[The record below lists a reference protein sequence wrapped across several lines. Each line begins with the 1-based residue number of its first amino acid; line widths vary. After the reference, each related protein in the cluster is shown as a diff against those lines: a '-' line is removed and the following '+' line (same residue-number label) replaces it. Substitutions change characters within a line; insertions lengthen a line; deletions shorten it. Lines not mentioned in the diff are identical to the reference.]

1 MTIGERIK
9 EARLRKGLTQAEL
22 AKLLGYKS
30 RSSINKIEV
39 EGRDIPRSSIVKF
52 AEILDVSPAY
62 LMGWEEREHRKAESR
77 NRIESGGLNPQQM
90 MDEAIVVFQALYARS
105 FEAYHYSGKH
115 VDFDTYVAMLLNQKQ
130 WKTKYDE
137 NVYNL
142 LVDKFGVQEGIP
154 AGTYY
159 PYERYHDT
167 LENIS
172 SPDFTVESAPT
183 DFVRVPVIGS
193 VAAGT
198 QCLADMEI
206 EEYIA
211 CDASM
216 INSGYEYCYLKV
228 KGDSM
233 EPIIRENDLVLV
245 RIQDSVP
252 SGSYAVVL
260 VDDENGLVKR
270 VEYDAEQIT
279 LISENPYYPPRKF
292 VKKEMNRIRIFGL
305 VVETRRRFV

>member
-1 MTIGERIK
+1 MTTAEKILQLIQERNV
-9 EARLRKGLTQAEL
+9 EQQEL
-22 AKLLGYKS
+22 AAYLGIKKQAISDWKS
-30 RSSINKIEV
+30 GKTKSYRKYIDKIAEYFEV
-39 EGRDIPRSSIVKF
+39 SVD
-52 AEILDVSPAY
+52 Y
-62 LMGWEEREHRKAESR
+62 LMGTERKPTMET
-77 NRIESGGLNPQQM
+77 L
-90 MDEAIVVFQALYARS
+90 RS
-105 FEAYHYSGKH
+105 
-115 VDFDTYVAMLLNQKQ
+115 VT
-130 WKTKYDE
+130 
-137 NVYNL
+137 
-142 LVDKFGVQEGIP
+142 
-154 AGTYY
+154 
-159 PYERYHDT
+159 
-167 LENIS
+167 S
-172 SPDFTVESAPT
+172 SDFTVEPIPIG
-183 DFVRVPVIGS
+183 FVRVPVIGS

-245 RIQDSVP
+245 RIQSEVD

-270 VEYDAEQIT
+270 VEYDEQHFT

-292 VKKEMNRIRIFGL
+292 VKKEMNRIRVFGL

>member
-1 MTIGERIK
+1 MPFWEIFYNLCESHGTKPNTVAKQLGFSSAVCTQWKKGLQKPSAEK
-9 EARLRKGLTQAEL
+9 LRKIAE
-22 AKLLGYKS
+22 YF
-30 RSSINKIEV
+30 EV
-39 EGRDIPRSSIVKF
+39 SVDYLIG
-52 AEILDVSPAY
+52 AEPKPT
-62 LMGWEEREHRKAESR
+62 M
-77 NRIESGGLNPQQM
+77 
-90 MDEAIVVFQALYARS
+90 
-105 FEAYHYSGKH
+105 
-115 VDFDTYVAMLLNQKQ
+115 
-130 WKTKYDE
+130 
-137 NVYNL
+137 
-142 LVDKFGVQEGIP
+142 
-154 AGTYY
+154 
-159 PYERYHDT
+159 DT
-167 LENIS
+167 LRS
-172 SPDFTVESAPT
+172 VKSPDFTVEPAPAG
-183 DFVRVPVIGS
+183 FVRVPVIGS